1 MEIDKDKIKTLE
13 ETDEAAPMDIANDR
27 VEAEMKKLES
37 ETKEEVA
44 EGLRHD
50 KPTHEAER
58 RRKDAEEELKRVAD
72 DGDYRQG

>member
-27 VEAEMKKLES
+27 VEAEMKKLEV

-50 KPTHEAER
+50 KPTNESQRQRKEAT
-58 RRKDAEEELKRVAD
+58 DELKRVAN